1 MINLTQGRRLQA
13 RDLQHTL
20 KSFNTLKTGSAAE
33 RERQR
38 QAARRHGRAGQAAW
52 LLFFSVHRQQR
63 VGFPLEASTR
73 LTSPHRASL
82 PPFPAGGCSLWP
94 CSQRG
99 FWGWGAWGP
108 WGNPWAAASSLGAGD
123 RDDLGRAFTS
133 LAQSYR

>member
-38 QAARRHGRAGQAAW
+38 QAARRHGLAGQAAW

-73 LTSPHRASL
+73 LTSPPSSIPASIPCGGLL
-82 PPFPAGGCSLWP
+82 PMAMLPERILGLGGWGSMGQSLGCSL
-94 CSQRG
+94 
-99 FWGWGAWGP
+99 FP
-108 WGNPWAAASSLGAGD
+108 WGG
-123 RDDLGRAFTS
+123 
-133 LAQSYR
+133 